1 MSLYKEV
8 LHLKQNNKTL
18 ILIGLMI
25 GVIFS
30 ELDETVVATAMPTI
44 IRDLGGLALYGWV
57 GGVYMLS
64 MTSFMAILGKLADL
78 YGRRKIYLFSM
89 GLFMCGS
96 IISGTAHSM
105 EVLLLG
111 RGIQGIGA
119 GGLMPLAMVIFGDTF
134 PVEQRA
140 KIQGIFGAVMFIP
153 QLLGPL
159 IGGYFVQHIS
169 WHWIF
174 LVNIPVGVLAAI
186 LLALG
191 LADESKVDREISI
204 DWYGGILLITTLI
217 SFLLTPV
224 LHQTEGY
231 GWSEP
236 QMVGLLILGTV
247 LLSLFIWVES
257 KAKEPIIPLHLFKNR
272 NFVVITAL
280 VFVFILAIMGS
291 LSSFP
296 FFAQNVLGL
305 TPTESGYLTVPIM
318 VGAIGASVIAGRL
331 MPKFPYRNIYG
342 ISFIIPIIGFYLLTG
357 IEVHTKIITFIL
369 YFIILGFGFGALFNN
384 SLIVQESVEKEHTGI
399 AQSTVVLFQ
408 SIGMT
413 IGFSLFGSLLAAKI
427 TSGMKSLAGNLPLD
441 QLAGLKNIE
450 TGMIPKNLD
459 PALIDKIKVVFA
471 HAFQHLYWVS
481 FVLAILSFFI
491 CWGLK
496 KEILVTKKE
505 SAESAEVT
513 AQNI

>member
-1 MSLYKEV
+1 MKE
-8 LHLKQNNKTL
+8 NNKTL

-30 ELDETVVATAMPTI
+30 ELDETVVSTAMPTI

-78 YGRRKIYLFSM
+78 YGRKKIYLFSM
-89 GLFMCGS
+89 GLFMAGS

-105 EVLLLG
+105 EVLLIG

-119 GGLMPLAMVIFGDTF
+119 GGLMPLAMVIFGDSF

-140 KIQGIFGAVMFIP
+140 KLQGIFGAVMFIP

-186 LLALG
+186 LLSLG
-191 LADESKVDREISI
+191 LNESKVDKKINI
-204 DWYGGILLITTLI
+204 DWFGGILLVTTLI
-217 SFLLTPV
+217 SYLLTPV

-231 GWSEP
+231 AWSDP
-236 QMVGLLILGTV
+236 KMIGLLILGTI
-247 LLSLFIWVES
+247 LLGLFIFVES

-272 NFVVITAL
+272 NFVVISAL
-280 VFVFILAIMGS
+280 VFVFVLAIMGS

-296 FFAQNVLGL
+296 FFSQNVLGL
-305 TPTESGYLTVPIM
+305 TPTESGYLNLPIM
-318 VGAIGASVIAGRL
+318 VGAMVASVVAGRV
-331 MPKFPYRNIYG
+331 MNKFSYRNIYG
-342 ISFIIPIIGFYLLTG
+342 VSFIIPMIGFYLLTG
-357 IEVHTKIITFIL
+357 ITAHTSIITFVI
-369 YFIILGFGFGALFNN
+369 YFIILGLGFGALFNN
-384 SLIVQESVEKEHTGI
+384 ALIVQESVEKENVGI
-399 AQSTVVLFQ
+399 AQSAVMLFQ

-413 IGFSLFGSLLAAKI
+413 IGFSLFGSLLASKI
-427 TSGMKSLAGNLPLD
+427 TLGMKSLAGSLTVD
-441 QLAGLKNIE
+441 QLLQLKNVQN
-450 TGMIPKNLD
+450 GMIPSNLD
-459 PALIDKIKVVFA
+459 QNLLEKVKSVFT
-471 HAFQHLYWVS
+471 HAFQELYWVS
-481 FVLAILSFFI
+481 FVLAILTFLI

-496 KEILVTKKE
+496 KEILIKKDE
-505 SAESAEVT
+505 ASEVKEV
-513 AQNI
+513 NSI